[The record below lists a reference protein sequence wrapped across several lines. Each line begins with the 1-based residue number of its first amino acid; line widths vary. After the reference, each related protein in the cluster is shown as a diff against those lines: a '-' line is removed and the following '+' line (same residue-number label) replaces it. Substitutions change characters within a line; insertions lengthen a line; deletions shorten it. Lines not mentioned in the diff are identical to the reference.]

1 MGWDGMGGIS
11 KLSFIF
17 LLGIYIGHACM
28 YSYIDNKKKSP
39 TFLCVSNVDG
49 KLGVGEHNFRNNSVC
64 EFFNIRFQSRLF
76 SFCFYLGL
84 AIFLKILKTFFAIQN
99 GVLKFA
105 FETKVYRV
113 LLSRPKRG

>member
-49 KLGVGEHNFRNNSVC
+49 KLGVGEHNFRNNSVYVSFLIFGSKVV
-64 EFFNIRFQSRLF
+64 FFLF
-76 SFCFYLGL
+76 VFIWVQPFFC
-84 AIFLKILKTFFAIQN
+84 K
-99 GVLKFA
+99 
-105 FETKVYRV
+105 
-113 LLSRPKRG
+113 S